1 MGVGVGW
8 GGGKEVV
15 NCMNDDEA
23 CMLSYPCT
31 TFLLSV
37 RVG

>member
-1 MGVGVGW
+1 MVVGVGL
-8 GGGKEVV
+8 GGGEVVV
-15 NCMNDDEA
+15 NCTNDDEA